1 MTGFE
6 VAALLPFL
14 RPTTRRRGM
23 GGLISGMI
31 RWFIMIAIY
40 DICIGG
46 IANLLGV
53 SRMVACFIFIGILLA
68 ISAVG
73 YLLKQQVS
81 PGIDD

>member
-1 MTGFE
+1 MFGPETL
-6 VAALLPFL
+6 ALLPFL
-14 RPTTRRRGM
+14 KPSTRRGRG
-23 GGLISGMI
+23 GGFISGII

-46 IANLLGV
+46 IANVLGV
-53 SRMVACFIFIGILLA
+53 SRMIACFIFIGLLLA

-73 YLLKQQVS
+73 YVLKQKVS

>member
-1 MTGFE
+1 MFGPETF
-6 VAALLPFL
+6 ALLPFL
-14 RPTTRRRGM
+14 KPGTRRRGA

-53 SRMVACFIFIGILLA
+53 SRLVAAVIFIGILLG
-68 ISAVG
+68 ISAIG
-73 YLLKQQVS
+73 YLVKQRVS